1 MYLFYRSA
9 QLGSGDLREQLAWA
23 TRITEKVNQ
32 INETPVTLWSTAY
45 SPAVNTL
52 VWTTE
57 IEHLATLESNFDKL
71 LADAGYL
78 DLVADAAKWAT
89 PQGVNDGVVQYLTQ
103 SDAVTPP
110 AYSTVVVATLAPGSF
125 TRGVEVGLELANR
138 AQQAT
143 GIATQFAVGVTG
155 VYGQVSWLAGYESIE
170 QVERAQQALNAD
182 PSFAAYLDGEAKTCY
197 LPGTATQTVYRRI
210 A

>member
-9 QLGSGDLREQLAWA
+9 QLGAGDIREQLSWA
-23 TRITEKVNQ
+23 TKVTEKVNQ
-32 INETPVTLWSTAY
+32 INETPVTLWATAF

-57 IEHLATLESNFDKL
+57 IEHLSTLESNLDKL
-71 LADAGYL
+71 LADSGYL
-78 DLVADAAKWAT
+78 DLVTEAAKWAT
-89 PQGVNDGVVQYLTQ
+89 PQGVNDGVAQYLTAP
-103 SDAVTPP
+103 SEATLP
-110 AYSTVVVATLAPGSF
+110 AYTTVVASTIAPGSF
-125 TRGVEVGLELANR
+125 TRGVEVGLELAKR
-138 AQQAT
+138 AQQVT
-143 GIATQFAVGVTG
+143 GITTQFALSVTG

-170 QVERAQQALNAD
+170 QLEQAQQALNGD
-182 PSFAAYLDGEAKTCY
+182 PGFAAYLDAEAKVCY